1 MVKGFE
7 IKRQWRG
14 EFTGRILILEQFMK
28 LLRNRK
34 IKAVK
39 EVVFLDT
46 LFCLFMSNHYPSLP
60 CFGPGRLTNM
70 HSINKLPFP
79 LARVG
84 CGQWGGDEK
93 PGGRRLRDICS
104 PAPSLPWCAGL
115 AESIYCKLPLLSES
129 SLHSLSGFWEI
140 YPPLPT

>member
-1 MVKGFE
+1 
-7 IKRQWRG
+7 
-14 EFTGRILILEQFMK
+14 MK

-46 LFCLFMSNHYPSLP
+46 LFCLFMSNRYPSLP

-84 CGQWGGDEK
+84 FGQ
-93 PGGRRLRDICS
+93 
-104 PAPSLPWCAGL
+104 
-115 AESIYCKLPLLSES
+115 
-129 SLHSLSGFWEI
+129 
-140 YPPLPT
+140 